1 MEMGRLRRVVPPRK
15 RKTPGRQI
23 DKIALI
29 LARANLEAMTELW
42 LRPRR
47 MIWLNFLA
55 GLARGF
61 GIAVGLT
68 LVAAGFLS
76 VLGRLAALNL
86 PVIGRYIAEIVRLVD
101 AQLRSL
107 PR

>member
-1 MEMGRLRRVVPPRK
+1 MERLRRTFRPRT
-15 RKTPGRQI
+15 RRH
-23 DKIALI
+23 ARRYERLARAA
-29 LARANLEAMTELW
+29 ARANLTALAELW

-47 MIWLNFLA
+47 MVWLNFVA

-68 LVAAGFLS
+68 LVAAIFLS

-86 PVIGRYIAEIVRLVD
+86 PLIGRFIAEIVRLVN
-101 AQLRSL
+101 AQLRAL

>member
-1 MEMGRLRRVVPPRK
+1 MRRARRPPGWAALGRKLDR
-15 RKTPGRQI
+15 
-23 DKIALI
+23 LS
-29 LARANLEAMTELW
+29 LSLSRANLEAFTDLW

-47 MIWLNFLA
+47 MLWLNFLS

-68 LVAAGFLS
+68 LVAAAFLS
-76 VLGRLAALNL
+76 ILGRVAALNL
-86 PVIGRYIAEIVRLVD
+86 PVIGRYIAELV
-101 AQLRSL
+101 QLVNSHLRTL

>member
-1 MEMGRLRRVVPPRK
+1 MRKFARPRARVSLGQRLDRLS
-15 RKTPGRQI
+15 
-23 DKIALI
+23 AA
-29 LARANLEAMTELW
+29 LARSNVEAFADLW

-47 MIWLNFLA
+47 MLWLNFLA

-68 LVAAGFLS
+68 IVAAVFLS
-76 VLGRLAALNL
+76 FLGRLAALNL
-86 PVIGRYIAEIVRLVD
+86 PVIGQFIAEIVRLVN
-101 AQLRSL
+101 AQLRAL

>member
-1 MEMGRLRRVVPPRK
+1 MRRVRRPLGWAALGRK
-15 RKTPGRQI
+15 LDR
-23 DKIALI
+23 LSLS
-29 LARANLEAMTELW
+29 LARANLAAFTELW

-47 MIWLNFLA
+47 MLWLNFLA

-68 LVAAGFLS
+68 LVAAAFLS
-76 VLGRLAALNL
+76 ILGRLAALNL
-86 PVIGRYIAEIVRLVD
+86 PVIGRYIAEVVKLVNTH
-101 AQLRSL
+101 LRTL

>member
-1 MEMGRLRRVVPPRK
+1 MS
-15 RKTPGRQI
+15 
-23 DKIALI
+23 
-29 LARANLEAMTELW
+29 RANLAALAELW

-68 LVAAGFLS
+68 LVAAAFISL
-76 VLGRLAALNL
+76 LGRLAALNL
-86 PVIGRYIAEIVRLVD
+86 PLIGRYIAELVRLVEL
-101 AQLRSL
+101 QLRTL

>member
-1 MEMGRLRRVVPPRK
+1 MGRCARGRRWHRLSLRLS
-15 RKTPGRQI
+15 Q
-23 DKIALI
+23 
-29 LARANLEAMTELW
+29 ANLAALAELW

-68 LVAAGFLS
+68 LVAAAFLS
-76 VLGRLAALNL
+76 LLGRLAALHL
-86 PVIGRYIAEIVRLVD
+86 PLIGRYIAEVVKLVEQ
-101 AQLRSL
+101 QLRSL

>member
-1 MEMGRLRRVVPPRK
+1 MRRVRSPLDGAALGRK
-15 RKTPGRQI
+15 LDR
-23 DKIALI
+23 LSLS
-29 LARANLEAMTELW
+29 LARANLAAFTDLW

-47 MIWLNFLA
+47 MLWLNFLA

-68 LVAAGFLS
+68 LVAAAFLS
-76 VLGRLAALNL
+76 ILGRLAALNL
-86 PVIGRYIAEIVRLVD
+86 PVIGRFIAEIVQLVD
-101 AQLRSL
+101 TQLRTL